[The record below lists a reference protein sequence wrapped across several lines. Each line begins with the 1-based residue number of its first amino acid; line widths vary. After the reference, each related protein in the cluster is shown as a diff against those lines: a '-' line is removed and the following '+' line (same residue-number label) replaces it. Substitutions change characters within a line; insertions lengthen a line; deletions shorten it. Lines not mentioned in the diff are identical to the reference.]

1 MVKFCGNLVTPVPER
16 FTWLPRSPMSSSPL
30 GLRQGPWRTR
40 SAGSCC
46 RRRCQGWRSWVCFA
60 VGPGRLSPYRTG
72 KRVAVGRHRWVD
84 ALVVWR
90 KNWTWSDQNWPY
102 VFFFWFNQRE
112 FLPDQ
117 NWEFWYEKW
126 CLVDEFGCQ
135 NPSIFLGGFG
145 GSKHIDEWK
154 FPWNS
159 LWPNQDIPGYTRI
172 IMDDISVLL
181 EWQRVLKCFEDAG
194 ILARL
199 WGWGI
204 SPKWGTIRPRKS
216 PEILLERTGNE
227 TWQWE
232 NSGKLGL
239 WMGKSSNYVYKREIC
254 HCQRVIK
261 SKLVRLIDNVGFP

>member
-1 MVKFCGNLVTPVPER
+1 ME
-16 FTWLPRSPMSSSPL
+16 TWLHLCPSVLRGFRVLRWVRRPL
-30 GLRQGPWRTR
+30 GFAKDLGGRAAQAAAAEDAARAGG
-40 SAGSCC
+40 AGSVS
-46 RRRCQGWRSWVCFA
+46 QWALGDYPPTGPAKGWQLGDTDGLMPW
-60 VGPGRLSPYRTG
+60 
-72 KRVAVGRHRWVD
+72 
-84 ALVVWR
+84 
-90 KNWTWSDQNWPY
+90 WSD
-102 VFFFWFNQRE
+102 VKTELEVTRTDLMCFFWFNQRE